1 MYRNSEGYRDP
12 TAGIALGRVMRE
24 QKKTTEKRSAGRH
37 PKMVY
42 VASRYA
48 VDIPANTEAAVRGCR
63 QVIAEGC
70 MPVAS
75 HLLYPQML
83 DDGDPRERELGLSF
97 GLALLRLCD
106 EVWVFMRNNEI
117 SDGMRRKIEEA
128 KRLGKRIHYREIA
141 GGGKA
146 DEIPQGTD
154 R

>member
-24 QKKTTEKRSAGRH
+24 QKRTRRRCAVRH
-37 PKMVY
+37 QKMVY

-48 VDIPANTEAAVRGCR
+48 GDIPANIEAAVRCCR

-70 MPVAS
+70 MPIAS

-83 DDGDPRERELGLSF
+83 DDDDPRERELGISF

-106 EVWVFMRNNEI
+106 EVWVYGEPSLGMKQEI
-117 SDGMRRKIEEA
+117 TEA
-128 KRLGKRIHYREIA
+128 SRLGKPIQYREV
-141 GGGKA
+141 
-146 DEIPQGTD
+146 PV
-154 R
+154 